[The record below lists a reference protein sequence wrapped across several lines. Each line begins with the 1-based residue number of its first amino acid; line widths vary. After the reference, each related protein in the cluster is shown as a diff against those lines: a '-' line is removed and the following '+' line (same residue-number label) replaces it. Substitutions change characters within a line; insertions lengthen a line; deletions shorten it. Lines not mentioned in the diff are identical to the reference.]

1 MLLYLLAFVGG
12 VLTIVS
18 PCILPVVPFVF
29 SRADQPFRRS
39 GLQQDYVS
47 PEKIKQ
53 DAPGI
58 YTAPGRLDVNN
69 WGLAG
74 KWEVGNERAMLLSA
88 PGRIVF
94 RFHARD
100 LHLVLG
106 PGQDGKAI
114 RFRVLLDG
122 SVPLKDHGA
131 DVDGQGNGTVKEY
144 RLYQLIRQKGKVEDR
159 TFQIE
164 FLDPGVQAFAFTFG

>member
-1 MLLYLLAFVGG
+1 MRDSKIF
-12 VLTIVS
+12 
-18 PCILPVVPFVF
+18 
-29 SRADQPFRRS
+29 FRRK
-39 GLQQDYVS
+39 
-47 PEKIKQ
+47 KIKR
-53 DAPGI
+53 DASAL
-58 YTAPGRLDVNN
+58 YTAPGRMEVNN

-74 KWEVGNERAMLLSA
+74 KWNVENERATLTSA
-88 PGRIVF
+88 PGKIVF

-106 PGQDGKAI
+106 PGKNGKAV
-114 RFRVLLDG
+114 RFRILLDG
-122 SVPLKDHGA
+122 LAPGDDRGV
-131 DVDGQGNGTVKEY
+131 DVDAQGEGTVKEY